1 MENHGALRYG
11 STKVR
16 RNYEDPD
23 ELCFVVVCLF
33 LYTGSFKDY
42 CCSKRMIRA

>member
-1 MENHGALRYG
+1 MEKHGALRYG
-11 STKVR
+11 STKVW

-33 LYTGSFKDY
+33 LYTGPS
-42 CCSKRMIRA
+42 STIVVANE